1 MRLVLKAATV
11 MCCGI
16 LSASATGVVAAE
28 AVASRAVG
36 AGRSAVAAAQDGGGR
51 TFKATTET
59 AAGNTTLTLTLD
71 AAPGGGRLQL
81 SAAEREQIADVLG
94 VPVRELTSASPGGK
108 ASKGAAPAAKKGP
121 ATLRCDKNPS
131 WTDARG
137 TLNARFNCHHN
148 TVNWGY
154 KISAKARAIIS
165 GKVTEQGVSW
175 WNNGKRKPKNAG
187 HVVGDSYHF
196 HGTLKPVKHRDH
208 VQFQDYMTF
217 RVNVG
222 GKTGTGSLAWA
233 ANVTAKK

>member
-1 MRLVLKAATV
+1 MHLVSKAAV
-11 MCCGI
+11 VICCGI
-16 LSASATGVVAAE
+16 LTASATGVVAAE
-28 AVASRAVG
+28 TVTSRTVG
-36 AGRSAVAAAQDGGGR
+36 SRQSTAAAAQDGGGR
-51 TFKATTET
+51 TFQATTET
-59 AAGNTTLTLTLD
+59 AAGETTLVLALD
-71 AAPGGGRLQL
+71 AAPGGGPLEL
-81 SAAEREQIADVLG
+81 SAAERRQIADVLG
-94 VPVRELTSASPGGK
+94 VPLRELASASPGEK
-108 ASKGAAPAAKKGP
+108 APKVTALSRKGP

-137 TLNARFNCHHN
+137 TLSARFNCHHN
-148 TVNWGY
+148 TINWGY

-175 WNNGKRKPKNAG
+175 WNSGKRKPKNAG
-187 HVVGDSYHF
+187 HVVGKSYHF

-233 ANVTAKK
+233 ANLMAKK